1 MGDMTKNNLGVRVF
15 LSKFK
20 SRKCKGKGGYIKKKK
35 KLLFGCFGSQL
46 QLLRSSLHHAGSLVL
61 MRELSSYGAWA
72 QEIPRAG
79 LLVLW
84 HVGS

>member
-1 MGDMTKNNLGVRVF
+1 MTKNNLGVRVF

-20 SRKCKGKGGYIKKKK
+20 SRKCKGKGRYIKKKN
-35 KLLFGCFGSQL
+35 LFGCFGSQL
-46 QLLRSSLHHAGSLVL
+46 QLFRSSLYHAGSLVL
-61 MRELSSYGAWA
+61 MRKLSSCGAWA
-72 QEIPRAG
+72 QIPRAG